1 MLISVLHLPLI
12 INDHNKA
19 REGREP
25 LFRDL
30 LTPTSGSK
38 FNININADKSNVNE
52 NIKEERDLT
61 GC

>member
-38 FNININADKSNVNE
+38 FSYQQLQTLM
-52 NIKEERDLT
+52 LT
-61 GC
+61 KTMLTKI